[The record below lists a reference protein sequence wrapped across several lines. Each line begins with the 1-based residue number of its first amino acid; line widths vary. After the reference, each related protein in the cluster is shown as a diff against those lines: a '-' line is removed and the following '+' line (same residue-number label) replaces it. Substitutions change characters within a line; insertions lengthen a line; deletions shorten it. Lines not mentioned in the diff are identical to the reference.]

1 MERQRHSE
9 EIYLITKKKCD
20 ELDYTKLKSELE
32 QQTKSRKAVDLNGQ
46 LQVNTKRTW
55 STTPVPDLASKT
67 ASTCL

>member
-9 EIYLITKKKCD
+9 EIYNITKKKCD

-46 LQVNTKRTW
+46 LQVNLKR
-55 STTPVPDLASKT
+55 SLGAPLPCLILPQTPLQLA
-67 ASTCL
+67 